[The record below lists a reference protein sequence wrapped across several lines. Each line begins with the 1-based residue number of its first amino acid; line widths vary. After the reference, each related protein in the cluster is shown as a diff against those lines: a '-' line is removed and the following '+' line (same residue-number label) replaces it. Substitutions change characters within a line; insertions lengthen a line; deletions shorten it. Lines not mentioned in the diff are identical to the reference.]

1 MTTNDDAARF
11 EEACDWFL
19 RLRETPE
26 SAEVVASWLAWCRAD
41 SRNLLSFEEV
51 RALWWET
58 RTLKVAPSP
67 ASSAGTAR
75 MHRYG
80 AWQRYRMGRL
90 AALFLICVAAVAGY
104 FMLRSPAALE
114 HTTRLATEERE
125 HRIFHLA
132 DGSSVELA
140 GDSRLSVHLNDR
152 ERSLRLERGE
162 AYFQVARDPKRP
174 FAVTAGAT
182 HVTALGT
189 SFNVRATEHR
199 VVVAVEEGVVV
210 VERTASALTHLPS
223 PPAEGRP
230 IRLTRGQEVSVGN
243 HTLEL
248 ASIEPAAV
256 ASWREGRLRFARE
269 PLRSVVTSVLAA
281 SGQRI
286 ELADERLGDLQFTGT
301 VFSTRVSD
309 WVEGLPSIYP
319 VQVRR
324 EGASYVVSA
333 RE

>member
-11 EEACDWFL
+11 EEACEWFL

-26 SAEVVASWLAWCRAD
+26 SAEVVANWLAWCRVD

-51 RALWWET
+51 RAFWWET
-58 RTLKVAPSP
+58 RTLKLP
-67 ASSAGTAR
+67 ASPRSTTAATSTNR
-75 MHRYG
+75 SN
-80 AWQRYRMGRL
+80 AWHRYRMGGL
-90 AALFLICVAAVAGY
+90 AALFLICVAGIAGY
-104 FMLRSPAALE
+104 LVLRSSAALE
-114 HTTRLATEERE
+114 HITRLTTEERE

-140 GDSRLSVHLNDR
+140 GDSRLSVRLNDH

-162 AYFQVARDPKRP
+162 AYFQVARDPGRP

-199 VVVAVEEGVVV
+199 VVVAVEEGVVL
-210 VERTASALTHLPS
+210 VERTVAAPAHSLS
-223 PPAEGRP
+223 PPAESRP
-230 IRLTRGQEVSVGN
+230 IRLSRGQEVSVGN

-248 ASIEPAAV
+248 ATIEPAAV
-256 ASWREGRLRFARE
+256 ASWREGRLRFVRE
-269 PLRSVVTSVLAA
+269 PLGSVVASVLAA

-319 VQVRR
+319 VRIRR